1 MLEARDLCVRSPCGP
16 PALDEVSVS
25 AQPGE
30 VVAVVGPN
38 GSGKST
44 LLRVIAGLV
53 RPQAGAVRLN
63 GGSLAALPPHRR
75 AARGLIY
82 APGGA
87 RTLAGLTVRENVLV
101 GAWLNRN
108 PRAAER
114 DFARVLDLFPT
125 LRERQQSSADALSA
139 GDRQILALG
148 RALMSDPRVL
158 LLDEPLTN
166 LDARARRR
174 VLDVI
179 RTLRVSGVAV
189 VVTEHDLPGVTAVA
203 NRAYGLRA
211 GRVVFSGSAAAIE
224 HTAAFAKIY
233 DQTAMTAW
241 SGPAADG
248 VRLTR

>member
-1 MLEARDLCVRSPCGP
+1 MLEARDLCVRSPCAP

-25 AQPGE
+25 AQSGE

-63 GGSLAALPPHRR
+63 GESLAALPAHRR

-82 APGGA
+82 TPESA
-87 RTLAGLTVRENVLV
+87 RTLAGLSVRENVLV

-108 PRAAER
+108 PHAVER
-114 DFARVLDLFPT
+114 DLERVLDLFPT
-125 LRERQQSSADALSA
+125 LRDRQQSSADALSA

-148 RALMSDPRVL
+148 RALMSDPRVH
-158 LLDEPLTN
+158 LLDEPLTG

-174 VLDVI
+174 VIDVI
-179 RTLRVSGVAV
+179 RTLRSTGVAV
-189 VVTEHDLPGVTAVA
+189 VVTEHDLPGVMAVA
-203 NRAYGLRA
+203 SRAYVLRA

-224 HTAAFAKIY
+224 HAAPFNESY
-233 DQTAMTAW
+233 
-241 SGPAADG
+241 G
-248 VRLTR
+248 